1 MKIASTISTY
11 PTPFGPIVSK
21 DGNLEANLQLLQK
34 YGYRGADLF
43 VKDTDEKTL
52 KLYRKMFADYGQQ
65 VVTLIAI
72 FLGENGVKLS
82 QTDPQLRKRD
92 IDLFKHQLDNVKT
105 IGAKGIALG
114 FIRGSHSE
122 NETESDALKRI
133 AESLHV
139 LGEYATS
146 IRTTIMLEP
155 INRYEINTLNRATDA
170 VDFIKSNQLK
180 GVSLLLDLF
189 HMNIED
195 QSIYDSIRYAK
206 GLISNIHTPDS
217 NRYAIG
223 EGHFDFPQ
231 IISALR
237 DAEYDDFM
245 TLEAFAPNPE
255 QTLKQSAENLLPLLL
270 R

>member
-1 MKIASTISTY
+1 MKLASTISTY

-21 DGNLEANLQLLQK
+21 DGNLEASLKLQLK
-34 YGYRGADLF
+34 YGYEGADLF

-52 KLYRKMFADYGQQ
+52 KLYKRMFSDYGQS

-82 QTDPQLRKRD
+82 QTDEKLRARD

-114 FIRGSHSE
+114 FIRGTHLE
-122 NETESDALKRI
+122 NEREGDALKRI
-133 AESLHV
+133 AESLHI
-139 LGEYATS
+139 LGEYADS
-146 IRTTIMLEP
+146 IGTTIMLEP

-170 VDFIKSNQLK
+170 VDFIKDNDLK

-189 HMNIED
+189 HMNIEEK
-195 QSIYDSIRYAK
+195 SIYDSILYSK

-223 EGHFDFPQ
+223 EGHFDFKK
-231 IISALR
+231 IISTLR
-237 DAEYDDFM
+237 EADYDDFM
-245 TLEAFAPNPE
+245 TLEAFAPDQE
-255 QTLKQSAENLLPLLL
+255 QTLRQSANAILPLIK
-270 R
+270 